1 MQHKVVSHKEWLEAR
16 KRHLADE
23 KEFTKQRDR
32 LSQARRD
39 LPWERVEKDY
49 EFEGPNGRA
58 SLSELFQDRGQLVI
72 YHAMFN
78 PDTASESTSWTKDA
92 PCFVCSFWL
101 DNLNGVAVHLNHR
114 DVTAAAVSYAPYEK
128 LAAYGKRMGW
138 VFPWYSSRGS
148 DFNFDYRVSFTP
160 EELAAGKADYNYRT
174 DPVGDGTEAP
184 GISVFMRGD
193 DGGIYHTYSAYAR
206 GLDMLNVGY
215 HYLDIVP
222 KGRDEEGVGAGWIHR
237 RDEYPD

>member
-58 SLSELFQDRGQLVI
+58 SLSELFGDRGQLVI

-78 PDTASESTSWTKDA
+78 PDTASGSTSWTRDA

-114 DVTAAAVSYAPYEK
+114 DVTV
-128 LAAYGKRMGW
+128 
-138 VFPWYSSRGS
+138 
-148 DFNFDYRVSFTP
+148 
-160 EELAAGKADYNYRT
+160 AGVVRALR
-174 DPVGDGTEAP
+174 E
-184 GISVFMRGD
+184 
-193 DGGIYHTYSAYAR
+193 AR
-206 GLDMLNVGY
+206 GVREAHGLGIPVVLVA
-215 HYLDIVP
+215 
-222 KGRDEEGVGAGWIHR
+222 GVRLQLRLPRVVHS
-237 RDEYPD
+237 